1 MTNSTGLFYYL
12 IDNLSTDTVDVIGG
26 LSTGGVSIANLIAAL
41 PGTFWIEPD
50 VNGEDALCTT
60 KLVGKS
66 QDLTVN
72 LSGTVYVAKAIP
84 FVPVPDQTGIFGPH
98 PAVIFKPGPR
108 K

>member
-1 MTNSTGLFYYL
+1 MTNQTCFYYYL
-12 IDNLSTDTVDVIGG
+12 INNLSTDTIDVIGG
-26 LSTGGVSIANLIAAL
+26 LSTGGVSVANLISAL
-41 PGTFWIEPD
+41 PGTFWIESD

-72 LSGTVYVAKAIP
+72 LSGSVYVAKAIP
-84 FVPVPDQTGIFGPH
+84 FVAIPDQTGIVGPH